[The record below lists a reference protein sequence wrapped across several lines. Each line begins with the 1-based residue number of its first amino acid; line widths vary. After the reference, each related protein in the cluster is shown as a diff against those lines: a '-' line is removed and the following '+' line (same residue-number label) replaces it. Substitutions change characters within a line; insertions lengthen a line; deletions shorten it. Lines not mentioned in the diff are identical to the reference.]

1 MNFED
6 LQKAWQSQNPGGSVT
21 KSTDILLEEVRQNQQ
36 QFRSTIFWRDVREVG
51 VAFLLVAFFG
61 YVGLKRGDWTYGLI
75 GFACFGVGAFMLIDR
90 WRQRQKQPVTN
101 DSLKACAESSLL
113 EVNHQIWLLKN
124 VGWWYLL
131 PIVGALGISTGVSV
145 WHSHHHRVLVVLGGC
160 VYLLIVVLVYWGI
173 YWLNQLAVRKELI
186 PRRKKLE
193 TLLASL
199 K

>member
-6 LQKAWQSQNPGGSVT
+6 LQKVWQSQNAGGTVT
-21 KSTDILLEEVRQNQQ
+21 KSTDALLEEVRRNQQ

-61 YVGLKRGDWTYGLI
+61 YLGLRRSDWTYFLI
-75 GFACFGVGAFMLIDR
+75 AAACFGVGSFMLIDR
-90 WRQRQKQPVTN
+90 WRQRQKQPAAN
-101 DSLKACAESSLL
+101 DSLKACAENSLFQ
-113 EVNHQIWLLKN
+113 VNHQIWLLRN

-131 PIVGALGISTGVSV
+131 PIAVALGISTGVSV

-160 VYLLIVVLVYWGI
+160 LYLLIVALVYWGI
-173 YWLNQLAVRKELI
+173 YWLNQFAVRNELI
-186 PRRKKLE
+186 PRQAKLE
-193 TLLASL
+193 ALLANM